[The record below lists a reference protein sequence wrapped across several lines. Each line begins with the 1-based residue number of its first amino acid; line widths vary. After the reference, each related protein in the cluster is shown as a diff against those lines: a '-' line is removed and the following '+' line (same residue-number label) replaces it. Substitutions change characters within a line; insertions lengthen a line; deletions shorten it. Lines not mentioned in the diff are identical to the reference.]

1 MPDNI
6 QWMIVNTQQVG
17 YYRVNYD
24 IDNWKLIV
32 NQLLTNHT
40 KIHTINRAQ
49 IIDDSMDLARAG
61 LLDYHIGLDTTKYLI
76 NEKEFVPWEA
86 ATNAFNFL
94 DNILRRSES
103 YGLWRVII
111 IT

>member
-1 MPDNI
+1 MPDSN

-40 KIHTINRAQ
+40 QIHTINRAQ

-61 LLDYHIGLDTTKYLI
+61 LLDYHIGLDITKYLI

-94 DNILRRSES
+94 DNTLRRSES
-103 YGLWRVII
+103 YGLWRVIVI
-111 IT
+111 A